1 MPENP
6 PLLASGSR
14 DPKKPRPLP
23 AKVKAMIGFM
33 VRGDP
38 ADTEAKPLDFIAAGG
53 LAGIAP
59 DVARRWLDR
68 TNFRTALKAERRAF
82 RDALCA
88 GNELAL
94 ARIRGGDNAMAAVRS
109 IQLLEQLDE
118 VESARSGSVPRTP
131 GLIIQIISGP
141 YASSPTVTA
150 TPAPL
155 TIDHDNQALSAAPAY
170 TARQQLE
177 PERPDEQVAY
187 RVYQPPH
194 DLAPAPRVPWL
205 DDLQGE

>member
-94 ARIRGGDNAMAAVRS
+94 ARIRGGDNATAAVRR
-109 IQLLEQLDE
+109 IQLLEELDE
-118 VESARSGSVPRTP
+118 VEPAVSGPGPRPP
-131 GLIIQIISGP
+131 GLKHPLHGGL
-141 YASSPTVTA
+141 AAAAA
-150 TPAPL
+150 T
-155 TIDHDNQALSAAPAY
+155 
-170 TARQQLE
+170 R
-177 PERPDEQVAY
+177 R
-187 RVYQPPH
+187 
-194 DLAPAPRVPWL
+194 
-205 DDLQGE
+205 